1 LQNCNSLW
9 FFLEIGFS
17 PRFINKAA
25 TAEPIQGGEENL
37 LQSRSKI
44 KQKKNTENLNLP
56 LETDARNQVESG
68 LHNDAPKRVTT
79 QRAAA
84 DETARSKVFTRS
96 QTTGRIPTTTPP
108 RG

>member
-1 LQNCNSLW
+1 MTCKRTAQII
-9 FFLEIGFS
+9 LEIGFS

-56 LETDARNQVESG
+56 LETVARNQVESG

-84 DETARSKVFTRS
+84 VETVRSKAFTRS
-96 QTTGRIPTTTPP
+96 PTTGRIPTTTPP